1 MANNRMDLVNKRTG
15 QRVRLAKY
23 FPSTGWTT
31 SVSALADFTKAFG
44 VDAFEDSPG
53 TMYGDE
59 WALEYEEVSE

>member
-15 QRVRLAKY
+15 QRVSLAKY
-23 FPSTGWTT
+23 FPSTGWFT
-31 SVSALADFTKAFG
+31 SVDKLAEFAKAFG
-44 VDAFEDSPG
+44 MDAFNDSPG